1 MNHVDARTKSKST
14 RLAEEVNGWMGEIE
28 RKGERDRESGDQEG
42 EKNDTTNREIF
53 EISGSMKACRWYV
66 FDIKQ
71 NTKPK
76 PFLPAPFPLCFFFYH
91 EKRRGKKWA
100 AVKFNRCNHIL
111 WIFSSPQFWLFS
123 SGWKVEERTKK
134 YIRQFGIYSFVQSL
148 VNRFWIM
155 PDTAWAGASFLHEPT
170 KNHKYLC
177 YLQLGITRVYFIISS
192 L

>member
-1 MNHVDARTKSKST
+1 MSK
-14 RLAEEVNGWMGEIE
+14 IE
-28 RKGERDRESGDQEG
+28 CESESEADRERASGSQGE
-42 EKNDTTNREIF
+42 EKNDTTNRQIF
-53 EISGSMKACRWYV
+53 EIIGSMKACPWYV

-76 PFLPAPFPLCFFFYH
+76 PFLPALLPLCFIYH
-91 EKRRGKKWA
+91 ERRRGKKW

-123 SGWKVEERTKK
+123 SGWKVEEKTTTK

-155 PDTAWAGASFLHEPT
+155 AGTEWCCMSQQKIINIYAIYSWAS
-170 KNHKYLC
+170 
-177 YLQLGITRVYFIISS
+177 RVCTLLFRVCKSHS
-192 L
+192 VESVGE